1 MGSYMAVYVFCKRF
15 DQIQQVPKGD
25 PSREGEETEEQGSKG

>member
-1 MGSYMAVYVFCKRF
+1 MESYMAVSVFWKRF

-25 PSREGEETEEQGSKG
+25 PNREGEETEEQGSKG